1 MSDFQTY
8 LWICLGVVVAVLLPV
23 LKGLVKKHFPAT
35 MAEAVIPPWV
45 KKYGALLVF
54 GALTGI
60 VVLAAWK
67 AQNPTAQ
74 AEWYVAFLLGF
85 SSEALLEKL
94 VQKP

>member
-1 MSDFQTY
+1 
-8 LWICLGVVVAVLLPV
+8 
-23 LKGLVKKHFPAT
+23 
-35 MAEAVIPPWV
+35 
-45 KKYGALLVF
+45 VF